1 MAAVERH
8 SRRAGVWGLLAKR
21 DNLYAGADLDNAQRI
36 LGMLWLLST
45 LLIIAYIPFDPPVE
59 AVGLAGWGVA
69 AIVAVAGIAI
79 PRAMLKRTYRP
90 SFDAMLAYGYLGLA
104 QVALF
109 VWLAGGGGTSY
120 SELFLFWAVASAGI
134 HPPRRG
140 VPFLIATS
148 LVAALPLVYGGWS
161 TEVASD
167 IITTAMMWTAL
178 GAVVMA
184 LMTYVRHQRVKL
196 TEGEQQA
203 QGLARADELTGLPNR
218 RAFQEELE
226 AEIARTRR
234 AESPLSVAVLD
245 IDQFKQVNDEHGHL
259 QGDKCLQQLA
269 SVLKQSMRA
278 GDRCFRWGGDEFA
291 VLLPDTSYEHAQ
303 RVLERLI
310 EAAKVECLRPDG
322 EGLAISFGVAELD
335 DTHSAEDL
343 VGYADLEL
351 LGRKGAQNG
360 ASSGSSSSEP
370 ARGKS
375 SRR

>member
-1 MAAVERH
+1 LP
-8 SRRAGVWGLLAKR
+8 LL
-21 DNLYAGADLDNAQRI
+21 
-36 LGMLWLLST
+36 
-45 LLIIAYIPFDPPVE
+45 
-59 AVGLAGWGVA
+59 
-69 AIVAVAGIAI
+69 
-79 PRAMLKRTYRP
+79 
-90 SFDAMLAYGYLGLA
+90 YGD
-104 QVALF
+104 
-109 VWLAGGGGTSY
+109 GGT
-120 SELFLFWAVASAGI
+120 A
-134 HPPRRG
+134 
-140 VPFLIATS
+140 
-148 LVAALPLVYGGWS
+148 
-161 TEVASD
+161 VASD

-196 TEGEQQA
+196 TEGEQHA